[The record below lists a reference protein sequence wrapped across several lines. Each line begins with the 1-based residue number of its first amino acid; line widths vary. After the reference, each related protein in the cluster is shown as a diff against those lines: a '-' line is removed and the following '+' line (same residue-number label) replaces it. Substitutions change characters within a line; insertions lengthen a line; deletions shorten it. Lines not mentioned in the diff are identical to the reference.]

1 MPTHEITFTFISPW
15 HMGSGYGE
23 GSNLDAVPVKSPA
36 GLPLIPG
43 KSIKGLFREALL
55 SAEEFGKLD
64 TGTTLRLVGSRDD
77 TLSRY
82 DSTPGCLYF
91 DCATLGKNMEAWAS
105 DSKNAAAVR
114 QLFMTLASTR
124 IDQNGL
130 ASDKTLRRIEIA
142 VPLTLTAKVNSTVPI
157 SKLTETLQL
166 AASLIREAGT
176 HRHRGLGRV
185 IVSVKE
191 VQQ

>member
-1 MPTHEITFTFISPW
+1 MPTHEIAFTFLSPW

-23 GSNLDAVPVKSPA
+23 GPNLDAVPVKSPA

-43 KSIKGLFREALL
+43 KSVKGLFREAILL
-55 SAEEFGKLD
+55 AEEFGKLSA
-64 TGTTLRLVGSRDD
+64 GTTRQLLGSRDD

-82 DSTPGCLYF
+82 DSTPGCLNF
-91 DCATLGKNMEAWAS
+91 DSATLGEAMEAWAA
-105 DSKNAAAVR
+105 DRKNADTVR
-114 QLFMTLASTR
+114 QLFMTLASTS

-142 VPLTLTAKVNSTVPI
+142 VPLTLTAKVNSTVQI
-157 SKLTETLQL
+157 RKLTETLQL

-191 VQQ
+191 EQK